1 MASKPTWSGVLVLG
15 FPCSLSWSACLQPE
29 LSRKSFMV
37 RIWEWVIRDGAFGGA
52 HEIAVKVCFGRTLEG
67 TERETPSKQL
77 KFI

>member
-29 LSRKSFMV
+29 LSHKSFMV
-37 RIWEWVIRDGAFGGA
+37 RIREWVVRDGAFGGA

-67 TERETPSKQL
+67 AGRETPSKQL